1 MIRRPIFIIMP
12 LVFLALM
19 GFGIAS
25 FVYILQYSVNHS
37 QITNSIFEMIYM
49 VVHII
54 ICGFFAVVSIKALL
68 TNKSSILEPIA
79 YNGFTTKPFSTYV
92 IAFFFLA
99 VGLVLTIL
107 SILVLFAKVMAPGP
121 LTIPLWLDMF
131 NAGLNITAIT
141 TFVLTYQR
149 LKY

>member
-1 MIRRPIFIIMP
+1 MI
-12 LVFLALM
+12 FLALM

-25 FVYILQYSVNHS
+25 FVYIVRYSVEQS

-49 VVHII
+49 IVHII
-54 ICGFFAVVSIKALL
+54 ICGFFAVVSIKALIL
-68 TNKSSILEPIA
+68 NKSSILEPIA
-79 YNGFTTKPFSTYV
+79 YNGSPNKPLSTYIV
-92 IAFFFLA
+92 ASFFCA
-99 VGLVLTIL
+99 IGLVLTIL

-131 NAGLNITAIT
+131 NAGLNILTIT
-141 TFVLTYQR
+141 GSVLLYQR